1 MIRGEWL
8 QRSQGLDDRQVPQP
22 RRWSFGDFAQTLAQ
36 LLGRRG
42 GLSAFTTD
50 ELEALGKLYQR
61 VDRTEALLRQAVEQ
75 SREKTIPA
83 IAFQLQR
90 LSDRQATTEER
101 KTKDAGPGPD
111 TKP

>member
-1 MIRGEWL
+1 LR
-8 QRSQGLDDRQVPQP
+8 QRSQGIDYRQVTQP
-22 RRWSFGDFAQTLAQ
+22 RRWPFGDFAQTLAQ

-50 ELEALGKLYQR
+50 ELEALGKLSQR
-61 VDRTEALLRQAVEQ
+61 VDCTEALLRQAVEQ

-90 LSDRQATTEER
+90 LSDCGGSTN
-101 KTKDAGPGPD
+101 P
-111 TKP
+111 